1 MELQSQKIDQPE
13 RLLPLLLGV
22 ARQGRSEND
31 LDALIQKLSD
41 ASVKQKIFDA
51 RGALCAYC
59 GFKPLNKKLLFIQNI
74 DENYSDFS
82 LKNLAPICGFCKAC
96 FHLKKSAE
104 NGGARLV
111 VWPELS
117 QSQINRALR
126 GLYVAREAGYKDA
139 ADLGKRIFVGLNHRA
154 QIAYQGWGTSDP
166 AVFAEALLSLNLD
179 SYKEMR
185 IKLKDLRL
193 IPTPKNYFLPAG
205 HLAELVK
212 EANQENPGESRI
224 SDLMYSLVLKEV
236 SEEETSGQ
244 E

>member
-1 MELQSQKIDQPE
+1 M

-31 LDALIQKLSD
+31 IEALVQKLSD
-41 ASVKQKIFDA
+41 ASVKQKLFEAKGDF
-51 RGALCAYC
+51 CAYC
-59 GFKPLNKKLLFIQNI
+59 GFKPKNKKLLFVQNI

-96 FHLKKSAE
+96 FHLKKSSD

-111 VWPELS
+111 IWPELT
-117 QSQINRALR
+117 QAQINRALR

-139 ADLGKRIFVGLNHRA
+139 AELGKRIFVGLNHRA
-154 QIAYQGWGTSDP
+154 QIAYQGWGSSDP
-166 AVFAEALLSLNLD
+166 AVFAEALLSLNIS
-179 SYKEMR
+179 SYREMR

-193 IPTPKNYFLPAG
+193 IPTPKNFFLPAG
-205 HLAELVK
+205 HMAELVK
-212 EANQENPGESRI
+212 EASEENPNESRV
-224 SDLMYSLVLKEV
+224 SDLMYSLVLKET
-236 SEEETSGQ
+236 EEEATSGQ